1 MPRFGHAGAT
11 AAPGTPRPAAFPVT
25 RALTDKLPSAPAWWV
40 LLLLPLLHFAS
51 VKLTF
56 SLAMSPEN
64 EVVVWLPNA
73 VLLAALLHWRGQ
85 RGAAMVALTFASD
98 VYANLPV
105 FPAQQAVLLSLCNL
119 GEVMLAWLLM
129 RRLAVSPELE
139 RIQDFG
145 RFLLAGPLIGALSAS
160 LLAGLVLCTLEGVR
174 PPYATMVLL
183 WWFGDA
189 LGLLIYTPLLL
200 SLLHPAGRRSIDRT
214 RGAVMMVVTLAA
226 AAFIFTQGEGSDH
239 QPHVLMTPQLLLI
252 PLLYIAA
259 RCSVRCTALA
269 IALISL
275 GSAWSVTTGHHPFGD
290 ASAHETILRAQEY
303 ILTLSTI
310 GMGLAILLGEQRA
323 LAHELEDKVRERT
336 HALEASNRLLA
347 ELSTTDSLTGIANRR
362 RFDEALSR
370 EWARA
375 QRSGESL
382 SLCLLDVDYFKA
394 YNDHYGHQAG
404 DECLRLVAQ
413 VIGGHA
419 RRAGDLVARYGGEEF
434 AFISSGIGAN
444 HAMEIAEAVRA
455 ALQAQARPHLH
466 SPLGVLTASVG
477 VAVQIPGVDDTPDS
491 LFRLADQ
498 ALYEAKRRGRN
509 RVEAASGH
517 PLAAPEA
524 AFQA

>member
-1 MPRFGHAGAT
+1 MT
-11 AAPGTPRPAAFPVT
+11 RPAAYHVT
-25 RALTDKLPSAPAWWV
+25 RALPDKLPSPPAWWV

-85 RGAAMVALTFASD
+85 RGMAMAALTFASD

-105 FPAQQAVLLSLCNL
+105 FPVQQAVLLSLCNL
-119 GEVMLAWLLM
+119 GEVTLAWLVM
-129 RRLAVSPELE
+129 RRLAASPELE
-139 RIQDFG
+139 RIRDFG

-160 LLAGLVLCTLEGVR
+160 LLAGLVLCTLDGVR
-174 PPYATMVLL
+174 PPYATLVLL
-183 WWFGDA
+183 WWFGDG

-200 SLLHPAGRRSIDRT
+200 SLLRPAERT
-214 RGAVMMVVTLAA
+214 AVDWPRGAAMMAVTLAA
-226 AAFIFTQGEGSDH
+226 ATFIFTQGDGGDLR
-239 QPHVLMTPQLLLI
+239 PHVAMTPQLLLI
-252 PLLYIAA
+252 PLLYVAA
-259 RCSVRCTALA
+259 RCSLRCTALA

-290 ASAHETILRAQEY
+290 ASSHETILRTQEY

-323 LAHELEDKVRERT
+323 LACELEDKVRERT
-336 HALEASNRLLA
+336 RELEASNRLLA

-362 RFDEALSR
+362 RFDEALAR

-375 QRSGESL
+375 QRNGEPL
-382 SLCLLDVDYFKA
+382 SLGLLDVDYFKA

-404 DECLRLVAQ
+404 DECLRRVAGLMSEH
-413 VIGGHA
+413 V

-434 AFISSGIGAN
+434 AFITSGTDAAALA
-444 HAMEIAEAVRA
+444 HAVCA
-455 ALQAQARPHLH
+455 ALQAEARPHRR
-466 SPLGVLTASVG
+466 SPLGVLTASMG
-477 VAVQIPGVDDTPDS
+477 VATRVPDKHDTPDT

-498 ALYEAKRRGRN
+498 ALYEAKHKGRN
-509 RVEAASGH
+509 RVEQ
-517 PLAAPEA
+517 AAPPSA
-524 AFQA
+524 